1 MSRSNL
7 AGSDSDAAVPL
18 RDVAAVLA
26 DGPDA
31 AGDVRAAVSD
41 PSDEHLDAVERHGL
55 AWWGPAEVSDLAA
68 QLTG

>member
-1 MSRSNL
+1 
-7 AGSDSDAAVPL
+7 VPL

-31 AGDVRAAVSD
+31 AEDVRAAVSD

-55 AWWGPAEVSDLAA
+55 AWWAPAEVSDLAA